1 MSHIVL
7 TAKPVSRTVDC
18 RALLPLALQD
28 KTVAEIG
35 AIKLAANLSVSD
47 AFEVSLDSAT
57 EAPQLTFK
65 NTTSSHQY
73 IGFGMTTG
81 QLVVEGDAGD
91 FLGAQLQNGV
101 LICKGNAGARAGDR
115 MRRGML
121 LIEGNAGDYCASDMM
136 AGTLGVLGSTGAHLG
151 YGMKRGTLLLAQTPT
166 PQATWID
173 CGFHKLP
180 FLNILYKSFKLLDSR
195 FAQISSQRVQ
205 RWMGDMG
212 GLGKAEIL
220 VIQS

>member
-1 MSHIVL
+1 MSHIIL
-7 TAKPVSRTVDC
+7 TAKPVNRSVDC
-18 RALLPLALQD
+18 RALLPLVLQG

-35 AIKLAANLSVSD
+35 AIQLAANLHVTD
-47 AFEVSLDSAT
+47 AFDVSVDASL
-57 EAPQLTFK
+57 EAAQLTFK
-65 NTTSSHQY
+65 NTTSSHHY
-73 IGFGMTTG
+73 IGFGMAGG
-81 QLVVEGDAGD
+81 QLVVAGDAGD

-136 AGTLGVLGSTGAHLG
+136 AGTLGVLGKTGAYVG
-151 YGMKRGTLLLAQTPT
+151 YGMKRGTLLLANTPVL
-166 PQATWID
+166 QATWVD
-173 CGFHKLP
+173 CGPHKLP

-195 FAQISSQRVQ
+195 FAQISSLRVQ

-212 GLGKAEIL
+212 GIGKGEIL
-220 VIQS
+220 VIQP

>member
-1 MSHIVL
+1 MSHILL
-7 TAKPVSRTVDC
+7 TARPISRSVDC
-18 RALLPLALQD
+18 RALLPLALQG
-28 KTVAEIG
+28 KTSAEIS
-35 AIKLAANLSVSD
+35 AIKLAANLSVGD
-47 AFEVSLDSAT
+47 AFEVSI
-57 EAPQLTFK
+57 EAAESTKLTFK
-65 NTTSSHQY
+65 NTTASHQY
-73 IGFGMTTG
+73 IGFGMTAG

-121 LIEGNAGDYCASDMM
+121 LIEGNAGDYCGSDMM

-151 YGMKRGTLLLAQTPT
+151 YGMKRGTLLLAQTPAS
-166 PQATWID
+166 QATWID

-220 VIQS
+220 VIQA

>member
-7 TAKPVSRTVDC
+7 TAKPVARAIDC
-18 RALLPLALQD
+18 RPLLPQVLQD
-28 KTVAEIG
+28 KTAAEIG
-35 AIKLAANLSVSD
+35 SIKLAANVTVAD
-47 AFEVSLDSAT
+47 VFEVSV
-57 EAPQLTFK
+57 EAKETAILTFK
-65 NTTSSHQY
+65 NTTASHHY
-73 IGFGMTTG
+73 IGFGMTGG
-81 QLVVEGDAGD
+81 QLVVAGDAGD

-115 MRRGML
+115 MRRGMV

-136 AGTLGVLGSTGAHLG
+136 AGTLGVLGSTGVYVG

-166 PQATWID
+166 LSATWVD
-173 CGFHKLP
+173 CGPHKLP

-195 FAQISSQRVQ
+195 FAQISSLRVQ

-212 GLGKAEIL
+212 GIGKGEIL
-220 VIQS
+220 VIQP